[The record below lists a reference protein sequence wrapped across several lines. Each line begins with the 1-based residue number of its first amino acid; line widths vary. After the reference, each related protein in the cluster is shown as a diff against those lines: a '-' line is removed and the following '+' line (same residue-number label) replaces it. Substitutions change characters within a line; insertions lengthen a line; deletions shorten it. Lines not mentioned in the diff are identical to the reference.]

1 MRPKKKKK
9 CLRVLPL
16 LDVRHWCKLSF
27 YAISRKTYDR
37 NYYFWRYF
45 HPLDSNSNHHFFFFF
60 QKSGFQL
67 LSRTILEKIN
77 DPILRKLS
85 DWRTHGQTD
94 GRIDFIGRCPTNI
107 ERPIKLYTPWNPNM
121 LAKYLLNCIFL
132 FCSIIISKLLP
143 ISLNVN
149 YNSWLF

>member
-1 MRPKKKKK
+1 M
-9 CLRVLPL
+9 
-16 LDVRHWCKLSF
+16 LDIGASYHFMQFQGKRMIETIILGV
-27 YAISRKTYDR
+27 ISTRWTQIR
-37 NYYFWRYF
+37 TTM
-45 HPLDSNSNHHFFFFF
+45 FFF

-67 LSRTILEKIN
+67 LSRTLSEKNN
-77 DPILRKLS
+77 DPIFRKLS

-121 LAKYLLNCIFL
+121 LPKYFLSCIFL
-132 FCSIIISKLLP
+132 LLP